1 MITLRRFSN
10 LWNGRR
16 FAVAWIEQVIVLKD
30 IATKGL
36 A

>member
-10 LWNGRR
+10 LWNGGR
-16 FAVAWIEQVIVLKD
+16 FAVSWIEQVIVLKD
-30 IATKGL
+30 ITTKRL